1 MSIEM
6 SSGCGDV
13 EPEGLVSSVVQ
24 SMEGLLGIHNLNSGG
39 STAKSALTRPDEKS
53 ESNFHLTY

>member
-1 MSIEM
+1 M

-24 SMEGLLGIHNLNSGG
+24 SMEGLLGIHNLNTGG
-39 STAKSALTRPDEKS
+39 STAKSAITRKDEKS
-53 ESNFHLTY
+53 ENNFHLTF